1 MGHPARECGIK
12 DEMYKKSGQYGPW
25 LRASS
30 FKKSTTQSASQR
42 SSPVAGA
49 LDGNP
54 KNPRRHVTANPWNE
68 DIINKSLTYMEISA
82 SQKRKHEIEDFPF
95 PLIPNKRM
103 LREKILEG
111 AAREK
116 FVRETIRKFD
126 EETGLLEFGRD
137 PFGKR
142 IIPSFTSSPSLSLTE
157 IDDIQCDE
165 DAKFS
170 LSA

>member
-54 KNPRRHVTANPWNE
+54 KNPRRHV
-68 DIINKSLTYMEISA
+68 
-82 SQKRKHEIEDFPF
+82 
-95 PLIPNKRM
+95 
-103 LREKILEG
+103 
-111 AAREK
+111 
-116 FVRETIRKFD
+116 
-126 EETGLLEFGRD
+126 D